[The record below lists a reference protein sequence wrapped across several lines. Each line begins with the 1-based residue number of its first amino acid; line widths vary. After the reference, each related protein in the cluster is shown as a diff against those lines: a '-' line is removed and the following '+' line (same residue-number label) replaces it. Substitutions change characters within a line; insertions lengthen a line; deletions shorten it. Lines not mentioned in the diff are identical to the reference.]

1 MDNIYKGLISFS
13 RIKETLQERR
23 KTVAWLGGQL
33 GLLPARVSQIISG
46 AQTPKTDLVARIAG
60 TLKVHVSD
68 ICSFSGIEAA
78 DYFKDRELMYSPPSD
93 AGTELTYRPLR
104 RFLEVYLKEHGGKTA
119 DDLFDRIEPY
129 RRRMGYRHGL
139 TREAVVKSLAA
150 RGLELSGYSETHP
163 RRKYDKGLPYAT
175 RTKLRQ
181 DRPLNIRTI
190 YDICKF
196 LGCSVDFVMS
206 YK

>member
-1 MDNIYKGLISFS
+1 MEDMYRDLISFS
-13 RIKETLQERR
+13 RLKETLQE
-23 KTVAWLGGQL
+23 KDMK
-33 GLLPARVSQIISG
+33 LLQFAEIFGVQKERISQIVTG
-46 AQTPKTDLVARIAG
+46 RQMPKTDVVARLAG
-60 TLKVHVSD
+60 ILKVHVSD
-68 ICSFSGIEAA
+68 ICAFSGIETA
-78 DYFKDRELMYSPPSD
+78 DYFKDRALMYSPASD

-104 RFLEVYLKEHGGKTA
+104 RFLEAYIKEHEGKTA

-129 RRRMGYRHGL
+129 RRKMGYKAGFTEETML
-139 TREAVVKSLAA
+139 KSLAA
-150 RGLELSGYSETHP
+150 RGQKLNGYSERHP
-163 RRKYDKGLPYAT
+163 RRSYKEGLPYAT